1 MKITKEQIQIF
12 KNNNCDIEYIL
23 KYIEEDDQDNVLTQ
37 QFIDNVMPPTT
48 RFGAD
53 GKNHSLILRIKI
65 FKELQEITDYKIR
78 TYFSEETLR
87 TNGENLNSEIQES
100 KDESEE
106 NKNTKDIKENR
117 LF

>member
-1 MKITKEQIQIF
+1 MT
-12 KNNNCDIEYIL
+12 
-23 KYIEEDDQDNVLTQ
+23 
-37 QFIDNVMPPTT
+37 PTT

-53 GKNHSLILRIKI
+53 GKTHSLSLRIKI

-87 TNGENLNSEIQES
+87 SYGENFNSEIQES
-100 KDESEE
+100 KYESEE
-106 NKNTKDIKENR
+106 NKNTKDIKENM